1 MDERREKYI
10 NLFTDYGFKRVFGS
24 EMNKDLLI
32 DFLNELLKG
41 KEKKIVDLTYLA
53 SEQISRTEI
62 DRKAIYDLYCEN
74 EAGERF
80 IVELQK
86 AKQKFFK
93 DRSIYYSTFP
103 IQHQALKGEW
113 NYELKAVYTVGILD
127 FIFDEDEKSNND
139 IKENHIENVEDGI
152 VTIAKIINEKTGKV
166 FYNKL
171 TYVYLEIPKFKKKLE
186 NITTHFEKWL
196 FVFKYLHR
204 LQKRPLELQETVFN
218 KLFETAEISKF
229 TNEEYTAYE
238 TSLKA
243 HRDYKN
249 TIDFAK
255 EEGFE
260 LGIEQGIEQGKMQEK
275 INIAKSLLDVLDDET
290 IAVKTGFSEEEV
302 KQLRNETL

>member
-1 MDERREKYI
+1 MSETRERYI
-10 NLFTDYGFKRVFGS
+10 NLFTDYGFKRVFGT

-41 KEKKIVDLTYLA
+41 KEKKIVSLNYLP

-74 EAGERF
+74 EDGEKF

-103 IQHQALKGEW
+103 IQHQAEKGDW

-127 FIFDEDEKSNND
+127 FIFNEDEKHIDD
-139 IKENHIENVEDGI
+139 IKEKHIENVEDDI
-152 VTIAKIINEKTGKV
+152 VTIVRLINEKTGKV

-171 TYVYLEIPKFKKKLE
+171 TYVYLEIPKFNKKLE
-186 NITTHFEKWL
+186 EIETHFEKWL
-196 FVFKYLHR
+196 YVFRYLHR
-204 LQKRPLELQETVFN
+204 LQKRPIALQEKIFN

-229 TNEEYTAYE
+229 THDEYTAYE

-249 TIDFAK
+249 TLDFAK

-260 LGIEQGIEQGKMQEK
+260 KGKIEGKMEIA
-275 INIAKSLLDVLDDET
+275 INLLDILDDKT
-290 IAVKTGFSEEEV
+290 IALKTGFTESEI
-302 KQLRNETL
+302 KKLRKRTL

>member
-41 KEKKIVDLTYLA
+41 KEKKIVDLTYLP

-62 DRKAIYDLYCEN
+62 DRKAIYDLYCKN

-103 IQHQALKGEW
+103 IQHQAKKGEW

-127 FIFDEDEKSNND
+127 FIFNDEEKKPDD
-139 IKENHIENVEDGI
+139 IKEEHTENTEDEV
-152 VTIAKIINEKTGKV
+152 VTIAKIIDEKTGKV
-166 FYNKL
+166 FYDKL
-171 TYVYLEIPKFKKKLE
+171 TYVYLEIPKFDKKLE

-196 FVFKYLHR
+196 YVFKYLHR
-204 LQKRPLELQETVFN
+204 LQKRPLELQEAIFN

-229 TNEEYTAYE
+229 THEEYEAYE

-260 LGIEQGIEQGKMQEK
+260 QGIVKGIEQGIEQEKMNSEKKLNEEK
-275 INIAKSLLDVLDDET
+275 INIA
-290 IAVKTGFSEEEV
+290 
-302 KQLRNETL
+302 